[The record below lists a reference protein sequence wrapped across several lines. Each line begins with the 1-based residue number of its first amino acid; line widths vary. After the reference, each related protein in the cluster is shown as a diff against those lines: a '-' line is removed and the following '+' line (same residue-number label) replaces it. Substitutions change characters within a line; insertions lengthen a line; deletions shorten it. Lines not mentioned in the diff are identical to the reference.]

1 MQATLLFSLLL
12 LSVPPTPQQSTLISF
27 FLPLLPSPS
36 HLLDLFPAGCQR
48 IAQRVGTWGRRRTGA
63 GCRRRAGTTP
73 LEVGEGTTPQVAS
86 GRQDFFFFFHDFV
99 TNWVVNSIEF
109 MCRDELFCGLFTSQ
123 IYLCSTSCVV
133 YDDEM
138 SLCVSGMNWFE
149 YTMNVISWNCEVCSW
164 FGRLLDLSSSS
175 MMKRV
180 RMEDRV

>member
-86 GRQDFFFFFHDFV
+86 GRQDFFSFF
-99 TNWVVNSIEF
+99 TI
-109 MCRDELFCGLFTSQ
+109 L
-123 IYLCSTSCVV
+123 
-133 YDDEM
+133 
-138 SLCVSGMNWFE
+138 
-149 YTMNVISWNCEVCSW
+149 
-164 FGRLLDLSSSS
+164 
-175 MMKRV
+175 
-180 RMEDRV
+180 